1 MVAALQTSQKALD
14 STAGYLAKRALDPT
28 HPDIKAQLK
37 QQVTDALKSAWSS
50 ILDSV
55 NKGAIPTPT
64 ATP

>member
-1 MVAALQTSQKALD
+1 MVDIAPRRD
-14 STAGYLAKRALDPT
+14 
-28 HPDIKAQLK
+28 PDIKAQLK
-37 QQVTDALKSAWSS
+37 QEVADALKSAWSS